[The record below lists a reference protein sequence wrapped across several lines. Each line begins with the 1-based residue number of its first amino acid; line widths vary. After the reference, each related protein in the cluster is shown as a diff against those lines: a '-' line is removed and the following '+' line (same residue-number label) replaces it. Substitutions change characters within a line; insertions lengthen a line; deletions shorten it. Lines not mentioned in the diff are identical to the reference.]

1 MRNLTFNSFNFTPIR
16 QNNQIWL
23 TSAEL
28 AKALGY
34 SRVIKLTTSE
44 KSENLSRWSPNFSRN
59 TETVLREKIKK
70 YLTLPIKKDR
80 KAT

>member
-1 MRNLTFNSFNFTPIR
+1 MQSLTFQNLSLTPAKVD
-16 QNNQIWL
+16 NQIWL

-34 SRVIKLTTSE
+34 FRVIKLITSE

-80 KAT
+80 I